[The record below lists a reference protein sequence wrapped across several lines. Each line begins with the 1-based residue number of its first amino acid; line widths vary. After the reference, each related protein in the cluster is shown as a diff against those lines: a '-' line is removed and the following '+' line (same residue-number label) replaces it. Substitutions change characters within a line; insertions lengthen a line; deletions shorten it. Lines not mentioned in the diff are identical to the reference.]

1 MKEIHPKRRKDKFN
15 PYKIYR
21 TEDGKCHL
29 SFCDGEGISHHLE
42 LDEILYAL
50 FDRFE
55 LDDLSYLN
63 VVDRHYEHSEL
74 TEISLNNRAFLK
86 EESLEEQVLKKLEME
101 RLHRAI
107 SQLPEIQRRRIIFYY
122 FENLTYEQIA
132 MLEGCTITPIKN
144 SIDKALKNLKKILEK
159 GE

>member
-21 TEDGKCHL
+21 TEDGKYHL
-29 SFCDGEGISHHLE
+29 SFRDGKGISHHLE
-42 LDEILYAL
+42 LDEILYTL

-144 SIDKALKNLKKILEK
+144 SIGKALKNLKKILEK

>member
-21 TEDGKCHL
+21 TEDGKYHL
-29 SFCDGEGISHHLE
+29 SFRDGRGISHHLE
-42 LDEILYAL
+42 LDETLYAL

-55 LDDLSYLN
+55 LDDISYFN

-74 TEISLNNRAFLK
+74 TELSLNNRAFQK
-86 EESLEEQVLKKLEME
+86 EESLEEQVLKKLEEE

-107 SQLPEIQRRRIIFYY
+107 SQLPEIQRRRIILYY
-122 FENLTYEQIA
+122 FEDLTYEQIA
-132 MLEGCTITPIKN
+132 ELESCTKRAVKF
-144 SIDKALKNLKKILEK
+144 SIDLALKKLKKIF
-159 GE
+159 

>member
-29 SFCDGEGISHHLE
+29 SFRDGRGISHHLE
-42 LDEILYAL
+42 LDETLYAL

-55 LDDLSYLN
+55 LDDISYFN

-74 TEISLNNRAFLK
+74 TELSLNNRAFQK
-86 EESLEEQVLKKLEME
+86 EESLEEQVLKKLEEE

-107 SQLPEIQRRRIIFYY
+107 SQLPEIQRRRIILYY
-122 FENLTYEQIA
+122 FEDLTYEQIA
-132 MLEGCTITPIKN
+132 ELESCTKRAVKF
-144 SIDKALKNLKKILEK
+144 SIDLALKKLKKIF
-159 GE
+159 

>member
-29 SFCDGEGISHHLE
+29 SFRDERGVSHHLE
-42 LDEILYAL
+42 LDETLYAL

-55 LDDLSYLN
+55 LDDISYFN

-74 TEISLNNRAFLK
+74 TEISLNNRAFQK
-86 EESLEEQVLKKLEME
+86 EESLEEQVLKRLEEE

-107 SQLPEIQRRRIIFYY
+107 SQLPEIQRRRIILYY
-122 FENLTYEQIA
+122 FEDLTYEQIA
-132 MLEGCTITPIKN
+132 GLEGCTITPVKN
-144 SIDKALKNLKKILEK
+144 SIDKALNNLKKILEK

>member
-29 SFCDGEGISHHLE
+29 SFRDGRGISHHLE
-42 LDEILYAL
+42 LDETLYAL

-55 LDDLSYLN
+55 LDDISYFN

-74 TEISLNNRAFLK
+74 TEFSLNNRAFQK
-86 EESLEEQVLKKLEME
+86 EESLEEQVLKKLEEE

-107 SQLPEIQRRRIIFYY
+107 SQLPEIQRRRIILYY
-122 FENLTYEQIA
+122 FEDLTYEQIA
-132 MLEGCTITPIKN
+132 ELESCTKRAVKF
-144 SIDKALKNLKKILEK
+144 SIDLALKKLKKIF
-159 GE
+159 

>member
-29 SFCDGEGISHHLE
+29 SFRDGRGVSHHLE
-42 LDEILYAL
+42 LDETLYAL
-50 FDRFE
+50 FNRFE
-55 LDDLSYLN
+55 LDDISYFN

-74 TEISLNNRAFLK
+74 TEISLNNRAFRK
-86 EESLEEQVLKKLEME
+86 EESLEEQVLKRLEEE

-107 SQLPEIQRRRIIFYY
+107 SQLPEVQRRRIILYY

-132 MLEGCTITPIKN
+132 GLEGCTITPVKN
-144 SIDKALKNLKKILEK
+144 SIDKALNNLKKILEK